1 MIFPK
6 DKYFLRKTNHL
17 APKSLFFLD
26 ASSDKS
32 DKSDKSA
39 TTHKDTIK
47 ESPVAF
53 CLAGRSGLSCVSMC
67 GS

>member
-39 TTHKDTIK
+39 PIRMGTIK

-53 CLAGRSGLSCVSMC
+53 CLVGRSGLSCVSMC